1 MIRFRFRFRPGIPIS
16 EQKHCLSLLLSHYNL
31 LSGLELGTRRRDR
44 FLYSSIPS
52 IAFLSSI
59 IRKYLLSILNYY
71 LFIIRFRFRFQPE
84 FPISEQKHC
93 LSLLLS
99 HYNLLSGLE
108 LGTRRRDRFLYSSI
122 AFMAFYYKKIC
133 VIYL

>member
-1 MIRFRFRFRPGIPIS
+1 GWNS
-16 EQKHCLSLLLSHYNL
+16 
-31 LSGLELGTRRRDR
+31 ELGVGIVSV
-44 FLYSSIPS
+44 SSIPS
-52 IAFLSSI
+52 IAFMPSI
-59 IRKYLLSILNYY
+59 IRKYVLSICNHS
-71 LFIIRFRFRFQPE
+71 LFMIRFRYRYRPGI
-84 FPISEQKHC
+84 PIKEQKHC